1 MAQLVKNPSAMQE
14 TWVQSLDWE
23 DPLEKGMST
32 DSSIF
37 VWRMAKDRGTWWA
50 AVHGTTKSWSQLSE

>member
-1 MAQLVKNPSAMQE
+1 MSLVVQTVKNPPAVRE
-14 TWVQSLDWE
+14 IWIPSLTQE

-50 AVHGTTKSWSQLSE
+50 AVHGVAKRHK